1 MSRFQNGD
9 ATAFETLYA
18 SHRGALYRYFI
29 RQVARNAVDDL
40 FQDVWLRVIK
50 GQARYRPDAP
60 FSAYLFRI
68 AHNILVDHY
77 RRAGRLPELTSTEHL
92 ELPDPGAGPEREFT
106 QSEMRAAISAA
117 LADLPAAQ
125 RETFLLHEEAGLTL
139 EQIATVVG
147 TGRETIKSR
156 LRYALNRLRRD
167 LRERECVEV
176 RQA

>member
-1 MSRFQNGD
+1 MSRFQAGD

-18 SHRGALYRYFI
+18 RHRGALYRYFT
-29 RQVARNAVDDL
+29 RQVARSTVDDL
-40 FQDVWLRVIK
+40 FQDVWLRVVK

-68 AHNILVDHY
+68 AHNVLVDHY
-77 RRAGRLPELTSTEHL
+77 RRAGRLPELTSTEDL
-92 ELPDPGAGPEREFT
+92 ELPDPGAGPERAFT
-106 QSEMRAAISAA
+106 HSELRAVISAA

-125 RETFLLHEEAGLTL
+125 REAFLLHEEAGLTL

-156 LRYALNRLRRD
+156 LRYALNRLRRELNESETVD
-167 LRERECVEV
+167 V